1 VDGYRAAA
9 TAVEAEAGMHTRVWE
24 GEIKNYEAG
33 QTLAISTAKLNADV
47 TQATNAIRMD
57 AAKVGAQVYA
67 QLTASAYSM
76 INATAQVSASAN
88 MGVSFAEVG
97 ANVAT
102 FTRLGVSAEQAIT
115 GIAGVLRAAL
125 KPASEQGKEALAE
138 AAAHRV
144 ALGQHAHLLDRD
156 ATIVEIVVAEV
167 DLAGRPVAQALH
179 PRPDLPAPL
188 QCSAHTAD
196 KHATSRLFVT
206 GLRGHTAE
214 VTGLA
219 WSPDGTQLATACDD
233 RTVRVFNLSDPT
245 AKSIPFRSKELRV
258 GVQDVAFGEDSQ
270 HVAVQVRP
278 GKDPA
283 LCQPQ
288 RQLRGRN
295 ALHRCW
301 CPRCC
306 C

>member
-1 VDGYRAAA
+1 MVLTGPSRQ
-9 TAVEAEAGMHTRVWE
+9 H
-24 GEIKNYEAG
+24 NC
-33 QTLAISTAKLNADV
+33 LA
-47 TQATNAIRMD
+47 
-57 AAKVGAQVYA
+57 
-67 QLTASAYSM
+67 
-76 INATAQVSASAN
+76 
-88 MGVSFAEVG
+88 
-97 ANVAT
+97 
-102 FTRLGVSAEQAIT
+102 
-115 GIAGVLRAAL
+115 
-125 KPASEQGKEALAE
+125 PC
-138 AAAHRV
+138 
-144 ALGQHAHLLDRD
+144 
-156 ATIVEIVVAEV
+156 
-167 DLAGRPVAQALH
+167 
-179 PRPDLPAPL
+179 LPAPL
-188 QCSAHTAD
+188 HCSAHTAD